1 MTSRSAR
8 LVMLVCVTAAALYA
22 DGGTLQ
28 LRQASGPLVLSVFT
42 APATIRA
49 GNVDFSVLV
58 QKAAGLD
65 PLLDANVEV
74 RAENGAGIV
83 VSKAATHDNAQ
94 NKLLYATSLNL
105 RTAGDWKFT
114 VRVQDSASIEQVS
127 GKLVAEAGEPRFLAH
142 WPQWA
147 FVPVLLLLF
156 VFHQSLKVRQ
166 QARFDT

>member
-1 MTSRSAR
+1 MRWRPGR
-8 LVMLVCVTAAALYA
+8 LTLLACVATTALYA

-28 LRQASGPLVLSVFT
+28 LRQTAGPLVLSVFT
-42 APATIRA
+42 APALIRA

-58 QKAAGLD
+58 QNAAGLD
-65 PLLDANVEV
+65 PVLGANVEV

-83 VSKAATHDNAQ
+83 VSKAATHENAQ

-105 RTAGDWKFT
+105 PTPGEWQFT
-114 VRVQDSASIEQVS
+114 VRIRQQGLTEQIS
-127 GKLVAEAGEPRFLAH
+127 GKLVVASGEPRFLAH

-156 VFHQSLKVRQ
+156 GLHQSLKARQ
-166 QARFDT
+166 QARYDS